1 MKLKTFNDFVVE
13 GYLYEADVL
22 RISID
27 SKNKS
32 GIKEIEKMLAK
43 VSYEKEVSGKNT
55 EFLLPYGDP
64 RELQMMIKDL
74 KDDLPQG
81 ATLNEAKKTLKRRY
95 TESYPERKMYSGAKV
110 RAAIFDAVK
119 DGVITEEEIV
129 RILKELGA
137 DPQWHKRHKEFFDV
151 SEDGSYCLSQRGKK
165 IYSRV
170 HED

>member
-1 MKLKTFNDFVVE
+1 MKLKGFSQFITESRLNE
-13 GYLYEADVL
+13 TDVL
-22 RISID
+22 TISID
-27 SKNKS
+27 SKDKA

-43 VSYEKEVSGKNT
+43 VSHVQSKSGKNI

-64 RELQMMIKDL
+64 RELEMMIKGL
-74 KDDLPQG
+74 KADLPKG

-95 TESYPERKMYSGAKV
+95 TENYPERKMYSGAKV

-137 DPQWHKRHKEFFDV
+137 DPQWHKRHKEFFDI
-151 SEDGSYCLSQRGKK
+151 SEDGGYCLSNKGKK
-165 IYSRV
+165 IYNRV
-170 HED
+170 HGS